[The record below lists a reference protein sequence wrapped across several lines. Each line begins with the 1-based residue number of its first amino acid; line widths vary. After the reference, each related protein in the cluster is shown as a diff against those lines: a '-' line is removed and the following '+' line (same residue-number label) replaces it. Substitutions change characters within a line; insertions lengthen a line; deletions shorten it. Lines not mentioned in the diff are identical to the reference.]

1 MGAHE
6 WALVIRAFT
15 EGTLKIT
22 KMAVTSETKGLPT
35 SQPPAACC
43 RCNDHQA
50 ITDAKHM
57 GAYPR
62 SRATVLG
69 DF

>member
-1 MGAHE
+1 VGSHE

-22 KMAVTSETKGLPT
+22 KTAVTSETKGLPT
-35 SQPPAACC
+35 SQPPKACF
-43 RCNDHQA
+43 RCDDYQA
-50 ITDAKHM
+50 ITVAKQK

-62 SRATVLG
+62 SRATVPG
-69 DF
+69 NS